1 MTFIQWLFMKLWIWW
16 FIANLLK
23 KQNQEFVYFLN
34 KCIFFQRGELFCA
47 WVCDGN
53 LPPPLRG
60 GGAVGHA
67 GPDGPVLLRHLLA
80 SVIFHRSSF
89 RDDWEAFLRVLV
101 PLLAKVFN
109 HRNWYKMHYKIWQCK
124 HPQYLNIYRV
134 IYRALHSPL

>member
-1 MTFIQWLFMKLWIWW
+1 MS
-16 FIANLLK
+16 
-23 KQNQEFVYFLN
+23 
-34 KCIFFQRGELFCA
+34 IFQGGELLCA

-89 RDDWEAFLRVLV
+89 RDDWKAFLRVLV
-101 PLLAKVFN
+101 PLQQDLITN
-109 HRNWYKMHYKIWQCK
+109 N
-124 HPQYLNIYRV
+124 V
-134 IYRALHSPL
+134 IKYITSSDNVNTFYFHIEPT

>member
-1 MTFIQWLFMKLWIWW
+1 MSIFQGG
-16 FIANLLK
+16 
-23 KQNQEFVYFLN
+23 EF
-34 KCIFFQRGELFCA
+34 FCA
-47 WVCDGN
+47 RVCDGN

-101 PLLAKVFN
+101 PLLATGFN
-109 HRNWYKMHYKIWQCK
+109 HKNCNKI
-124 HPQYLNIYRV
+124 H
-134 IYRALHSPL
+134 